1 MTLSK
6 EESVSHHPSP
16 LVPVTV
22 PGSGLHI
29 IANLRSEQAQLLGN
43 STAFQTYVDQ
53 LVTTYELRKL
63 GQVYHDFPTGGY
75 TAVVCLSESHLSV
88 HTWPEIGYITF
99 DIFLSNYQR
108 NNQGTTRAIYDAV
121 CSFFHASVIEEH
133 FINR

>member
-1 MTLSK
+1 MTLPR
-6 EESVSHHPSP
+6 EESVSHRPDP
-16 LVPVTV
+16 LIPETV

-29 IANLRSEQAQLLGN
+29 IANLRSEQTALLGECN
-43 STAFQTYVDQ
+43 AFQVFVDQ
-53 LVTTYELRKL
+53 LITTYELNKL

-108 NNQGTTRAIYDAV
+108 NNQGITRAIYHDV
-121 CSFFHASVIEEH
+121 CSFFQASVINEH
-133 FINR
+133 FISR